1 MLKRFSFCEGKI
13 VDTSDTNC
21 PILVYINPDETE
33 RVYLVESLKIDEH
46 TMHSSLDSNELARME
61 VEPDHLALIIKEP
74 KRYTGKDSFLFNVES
89 IGMFM
94 FTDRLIVLLAEDT
107 PLFSGRQF
115 AKVNS
120 VQDVVLKLIYM
131 STAHFQGHI
140 KAISMCSDELE
151 EQINVSINNRQLL
164 NMFTLEKSLVFYL
177 EGISSN
183 GRVIER
189 LKTSASRLGFSL
201 THQEFLDDIAIENA
215 QSYEMAQIY
224 SQVISSLMDARASII
239 SNNLNVMMKNLNAIV
254 IAVAVPS
261 FIAGVLGMSE
271 FSSMVGGFDKSWK
284 IWYPIFVISMIGLGI
299 LTYFAIRKIEKT
311 WK

>member
-1 MLKRFSFCEGKI
+1 MLRKFTFCDGKI
-13 VDTSDTNC
+13 VETSEAAC
-21 PILVYINPDETE
+21 PIFVYINPDESE
-33 RVYLVESLKIDEH
+33 RNYLVESLKLDEH
-46 TMHSSLDSNELARME
+46 TLHSALDSNELARLE
-61 VEPDHLALIIKEP
+61 AEPDHVALIIKEP

-89 IGMFM
+89 IGIFM
-94 FTDRLIVLLAEDT
+94 FTDRLIVVIAEDI
-107 PLFSGRQF
+107 PLFLGRQF
-115 AKVNS
+115 AKVDS

-131 STAHFQGHI
+131 STTHFQGHI

-151 EQINVSINNRQLL
+151 EQINISINNRQLL

-189 LKTSASRLGFSL
+189 LKTSAAKLGFSL

-261 FIAGVLGMSE
+261 FFAGVFGMSE
-271 FSSMVGGFDKSWK
+271 FSAMVGFEKNWK
-284 IWYPIFVISMIGLGI
+284 VWYPVFVVSMALIGFV
-299 LTYFAIRKIEKT
+299 TYYVIRKIEKS

>member
-1 MLKRFSFCEGKI
+1 MVKQFTFCEGKI
-13 VDTSDTNC
+13 VETTEKGC
-21 PILVYINPDETE
+21 PIYVYINPDESE
-33 RVYLVESLKIDEH
+33 RKYLIESLNIDEH
-46 TMHSSLDSNELARME
+46 TLHSSLDSNELARME
-61 VEPDHLALIIKEP
+61 MEPDHVALIIKQP

-89 IGMFM
+89 IGLFM
-94 FTDRLIVLLAEDT
+94 FTDRLIILLAEDI
-107 PLFSGRQF
+107 PLFQGRQF
-115 AKVNS
+115 AKVDS

-151 EQINVSINNRQLL
+151 QQINVSINNRQLL

-189 LKTSASRLGFSL
+189 LKTGAAKLGLSTTNL
-201 THQEFLDDIAIENA
+201 EFIDDIAIENA

-239 SNNLNVMMKNLNAIV
+239 SNNLNVMMKNLNALV

-261 FIAGVLGMSE
+261 FFAGVFGMSE
-271 FSSMVGGFDKSWK
+271 FSSMIGFDKTWK
-284 IWYPIFVISMIGLGI
+284 LGYPIFTVAMLVLGI
-299 LTYFAIRKIEKT
+299 LTFFLISKIEKK
-311 WK
+311 WR